1 LFKREPIQG
10 KKQDRRSARKKFRFS
25 LKEEKEMFSQRLFL
39 SLILVAIP
47 ASADLLQV
55 SVSGTFD
62 ANVDTTDLIAPNA
75 TWALTF
81 DIDSQPV
88 TDPEGPFGFFAPATN
103 VSYVLNGNA
112 VPGVSFLQDE
122 FFDTASTGGDFAT
135 TFLDSNASLDLQTLG
150 SQQLYSGTVSNPT
163 ILTGAFDY
171 NTDSSVQDALGTFD
185 LAAGSIVITDLS
197 AVPEPHTN
205 LLLGTVLAGT
215 AFLLRRRLRS
225 AAPPK
230 GSQE

>member
-1 LFKREPIQG
+1 
-10 KKQDRRSARKKFRFS
+10 
-25 LKEEKEMFSQRLFL
+25 MFSRRLFL

-62 ANVDTTDLIAPNA
+62 ATAPTTDLTAPKA

-88 TDPEGPFGFFAPATN
+88 VEDVGSDSFRAAVSNTQYELNGAEVSGVFFRQGHPIFFDASSDGGVQGNLEDPVGNSLIFGF
-103 VSYVLNGNA
+103 S
-112 VPGVSFLQDE
+112 
-122 FFDTASTGGDFAT
+122 GG
-135 TFLDSNASLDLQTLG
+135 
-150 SQQLYSGTVSNPT
+150 QLYSGATSNPT
-163 ILTGAFDY
+163 ILTGAFAVVSESNEAADG
-171 NTDSSVQDALGTFD
+171 DSFN
-185 LAAGSIVITDLS
+185 AGAGPIVITDLS

-225 AAPPK
+225 AAPRK
-230 GSQE
+230 CEGCARKE